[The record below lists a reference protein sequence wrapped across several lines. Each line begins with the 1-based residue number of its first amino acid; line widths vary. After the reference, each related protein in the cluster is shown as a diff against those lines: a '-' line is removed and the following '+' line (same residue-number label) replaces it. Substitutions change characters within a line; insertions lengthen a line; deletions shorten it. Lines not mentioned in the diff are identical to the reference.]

1 MVWHAEEMNQTA
13 KSSSSRQQLI
23 SAAGRV
29 LRERGLHGV
38 RVREVAAA
46 AGMAV
51 GSVMYHYGSTEDLLL
66 AVHTDVQSRY
76 LELRRAAIESA
87 SSNAWDKL
95 LDMFKVGLPP
105 FTDGELIELLY
116 EMHGLTRRSPR
127 HAVLLTELWETEFEL
142 SLTVVDEGIE
152 EGIFDVDDRKSA
164 ARSLLALE
172 DGLALH
178 LVSENAAL
186 SSALALQTYTA
197 AAASILG
204 YSATTGS

>member
-1 MVWHAEEMNQTA
+1 MNQTA

-46 AGMAV
+46 AGMSV
-51 GSVMYHYGSTEDLLL
+51 GAVMYHYRTTEDLLL
-66 AVHTDVQSRY
+66 AVHTDVQNRY
-76 LELRRAAIESA
+76 LELRQAAAEKA
-87 SSNAWDKL
+87 SSTAWGKL
-95 LDMFKVGLPP
+95 LEVFKVGLPP
-105 FTDGELIELLY
+105 FANGELIELLY
-116 EMHGLTRRSPR
+116 EMHGMTRRNPR
-127 HAVLLTELWETEFEL
+127 HALLLTELWEIEFK
-142 SLTVVDEGIE
+142 LTLRVIDEGIKE
-152 EGIFDVDDRKSA
+152 EDFHVGDRKSA
-164 ARSLLALE
+164 ARALLALE

-186 SSALALQTYTA
+186 GSDIALRTYTS

-204 YSATTGS
+204 HSKIA